1 MSAHPL
7 AHVFWGCLLDHAN
20 RALPGTA
27 VLLSGGVDSQAVL
40 CALLKA
46 EKRPQALSFYAGDY
60 WSADVTRAAETCE
73 ALNVRFT
80 PIHLDSD
87 PDRLREYVRWA
98 VSFGLY
104 GKAAIECF
112 WPRKVA
118 IDYAAD
124 AGWPGIATGDGGDG
138 YFGLSKRAMIH
149 VRPGGADAM
158 DEFRE
163 WYFARPDWSQTASIR
178 GYCRLRGLREP
189 IMPLAD
195 PRLLY
200 ACRGWDWESLNSPRQ
215 KQPIRDTFER
225 LETLPPHVNLQLGDS
240 GIAEAFERLTAGDR
254 TARSLYHGAEREAER
269 RASGQEALD
278 L

>member
-112 WPRKVA
+112 WPR
-118 IDYAAD
+118 
-124 AGWPGIATGDGGDG
+124 
-138 YFGLSKRAMIH
+138 
-149 VRPGGADAM
+149 
-158 DEFRE
+158 
-163 WYFARPDWSQTASIR
+163 
-178 GYCRLRGLREP
+178 GLREP

-254 TARSLYHGAEREAER
+254 TARSLYNGAERDAER